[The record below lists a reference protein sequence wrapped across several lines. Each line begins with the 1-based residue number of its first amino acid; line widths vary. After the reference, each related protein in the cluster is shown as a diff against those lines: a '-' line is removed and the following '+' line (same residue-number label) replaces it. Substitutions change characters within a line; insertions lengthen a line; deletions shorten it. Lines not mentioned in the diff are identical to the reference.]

1 MEAWLAH
8 AGERPA
14 VLVTVAIV
22 EGSGPREPGAKML
35 VDAQRLH
42 GTIGGGHLELR
53 AEEVARGMLAN
64 GQARRLERFAL
75 GPSLGQCCGGVVHL
89 AFELVDAGQMEVLK
103 GRADAD
109 TWRLVALDGA
119 PDSVLF
125 DDNPKITV
133 IPAQAGTHRAC
144 EHPHGTQTAAAPS
157 TVIPAQAG
165 THRPLEQ
172 SNDVPQAGALG
183 MDPRLR
189 GDDGLLRGVEREQ
202 PAAALSMDPGVRRDD
217 GLKVPVL
224 LEQAERELS
233 MGPRLRGDDGQLLAI
248 EPAQPDRDLSMDP
261 GVCRDDGAEG
271 GGGMIHYPVFARHRG
286 THVMQEQDGRRW
298 LVDLVAAPRAHLV
311 LFGAG
316 HVGAAIVRALAEL
329 PCRVTWVDERDEMFP
344 ESIPSNVT
352 VEATDT
358 PESVVASAPIGASY
372 LVMTHSHA
380 LDQRL
385 SEAILSRPGVA
396 WFGLIGSHTKRKQFE
411 HRLRAR
417 GIDTD
422 RIDAM
427 VCPIGV
433 PGITGKQ
440 PAVIAAAV
448 AAQLLQVWEAQ
459 AAQAEASAPS
469 MKLVASSERF

>member
-1 MEAWLAH
+1 
-8 AGERPA
+8 
-14 VLVTVAIV
+14 
-22 EGSGPREPGAKML
+22 
-35 VDAQRLH
+35 
-42 GTIGGGHLELR
+42 
-53 AEEVARGMLAN
+53 
-64 GQARRLERFAL
+64 
-75 GPSLGQCCGGVVHL
+75 
-89 AFELVDAGQMEVLK
+89 
-103 GRADAD
+103 
-109 TWRLVALDGA
+109 
-119 PDSVLF
+119 
-125 DDNPKITV
+125 
-133 IPAQAGTHRAC
+133 
-144 EHPHGTQTAAAPS
+144 
-157 TVIPAQAG
+157 
-165 THRPLEQ
+165 
-172 SNDVPQAGALG
+172 
-183 MDPRLR
+183 
-189 GDDGLLRGVEREQ
+189 
-202 PAAALSMDPGVRRDD
+202 
-217 GLKVPVL
+217 
-224 LEQAERELS
+224 
-233 MGPRLRGDDGQLLAI
+233 
-248 EPAQPDRDLSMDP
+248 
-261 GVCRDDGAEG
+261 
-271 GGGMIHYPVFARHRG
+271 
-286 THVMQEQDGRRW
+286 
-298 LVDLVAAPRAHLV
+298 LV

-344 ESIPSNVT
+344 ESIPLNVT

-358 PESVVASAPIGASY
+358 PESVVASADDGASY